1 MTWVS
6 NWYKN
11 CTPRREL
18 VRASKRR
25 MLIMTDIKVI
35 TVTLKLDTSVVENQ
49 LRQIASELMS
59 MADRIAEIDIQ
70 EEE

>member
-1 MTWVS
+1 MPTNTALPGANWEGQQEEDIFMTG
-6 NWYKN
+6 
-11 CTPRREL
+11 
-18 VRASKRR
+18 
-25 MLIMTDIKVI
+25 IKVI

-59 MADRIAEIDIQ
+59 MADRIAETDIQ

>member
-1 MTWVS
+1 VFF
-6 NWYKN
+6 YAHKYR
-11 CTPRREL
+11 TPRREL
-18 VRASKRR
+18 ARASKRR

>member
-1 MTWVS
+1 LLK
-6 NWYKN
+6 YR
-11 CTPRREL
+11 TPRREL

>member
-1 MTWVS
+1 VFFVAQIPHLQARTA
-6 NWYKN
+6 
-11 CTPRREL
+11 
-18 VRASKRR
+18 RANKRR

-59 MADRIAEIDIQ
+59 MADRIAETDIQ

>member
-1 MTWVS
+1 VFF
-6 NWYKN
+6 YAHKYR
-11 CTPRREL
+11 TPRREL

-35 TVTLKLDTSVVENQ
+35 TVTLKLDTSVVGNQ

>member
-1 MTWVS
+1 MLLK
-6 NWYKN
+6 YR
-11 CTPRREL
+11 TPRREL
-18 VRASKRR
+18 ARANKRR

>member
-1 MTWVS
+1 MT
-6 NWYKN
+6 
-11 CTPRREL
+11 E
-18 VRASKRR
+18 
-25 MLIMTDIKVI
+25 IKVI

-59 MADRIAEIDIQ
+59 MADRIAETDIQ

>member
-1 MTWVS
+1 
-6 NWYKN
+6 
-11 CTPRREL
+11 
-18 VRASKRR
+18 
-25 MLIMTDIKVI
+25 MTDIKVI

>member
-1 MTWVS
+1 VFFVAQIPHLQARTA
-6 NWYKN
+6 
-11 CTPRREL
+11 
-18 VRASKRR
+18 RANKRR

>member
-1 MTWVS
+1 LLLK
-6 NWYKN
+6 YR
-11 CTPRREL
+11 TPRREL
-18 VRASKRR
+18 ARANKRR

>member
-1 MTWVS
+1 VFFVAQIPHLQARTA
-6 NWYKN
+6 
-11 CTPRREL
+11 
-18 VRASKRR
+18 RANKRR

-35 TVTLKLDTSVVENQ
+35 TVTLRLDTSVVENQ

-59 MADRIAEIDIQ
+59 MADRIAEMDIQ